1 QVGLGDLRADIG
13 AQISV
18 HRLPYGAVI
27 GKRESH
33 AVDRGGWNKRGKY
46 QTGQR
51 EELDAP
57 RANLAKRV
65 GVRTQL
71 AIGEDLQVEAA
82 ISLLFDRG
90 RHFARASVHRVRFW
104 KIVCVFVDP
113 LRLLSASDARGGGGA
128 KSVKLA
134 PASNRRRVIAGFN
147 LIAGP

>member
-1 QVGLGDLRADIG
+1 MPLIEAAGT
-13 AQISV
+13 SV
-18 HRLPYGAVI
+18 ERIRPDSV
-27 GKRESH
+27 KNS
-33 AVDRGGWNKRGKY
+33 
-46 QTGQR
+46 TP
-51 EELDAP
+51 P

-113 LRLLSASDARGGGGA
+113 LRLLSASDARGGGWSQKRQARAG
-128 KSVKLA
+128 KQPA
-134 PASNRRRVIAGFN
+134 PSHCRF
-147 LIAGP
+147 